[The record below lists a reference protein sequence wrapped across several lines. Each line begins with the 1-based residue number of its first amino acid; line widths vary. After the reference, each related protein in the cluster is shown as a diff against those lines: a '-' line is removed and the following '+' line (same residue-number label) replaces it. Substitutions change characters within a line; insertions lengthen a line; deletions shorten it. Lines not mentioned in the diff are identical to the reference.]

1 MYVYNVN
8 YLMNFNSM
16 HYFLSLSRLER
27 INFFLFGFA
36 IFCIILNFV
45 FNIQSNISSS
55 IIKPISIEIPFNQ
68 INYNEDIDDESKNV
82 IETISDSQ
90 FLNNEYS
97 YTVQSGDSLIKI
109 LSEIGFNS
117 SDVYSISTQINKLY
131 DVSNIYIGQDIKFL
145 FGSKDGGKI
154 KIGDLPDNFTI
165 HIDNKIID
173 GIYNTSRNYYDLKL
187 LKQTINSRSKLVK
200 GYARESLYNSAVS
213 QGASPGIV
221 MEYIK
226 MLSDEVNFKRDVRT
240 DSEFK
245 ILFDY
250 NETSEGK
257 KVSDGNILYAYLSI
271 NNKKYEIYQYKDSKG
286 NISYYYGDGRNLKSA
301 LLSKPIKSAR
311 ISSGFGMRFHP
322 ILKRRKLHKGV
333 DYAARAGTPIL
344 AAGNGIIQV
353 MRYGAGYGKYLAIK
367 HNHKY
372 STLYAHMSKFKPGIK
387 RGVAVKQ
394 GQVIGYV
401 GNTGGSTGAHL
412 HYEIRQ
418 YGKPINPVKVKPL
431 ISNPLAGKKLIAFNN
446 QKKKI
451 NGTLHQESKIMLARN
466 NPNQK

>member
-1 MYVYNVN
+1 MI
-8 YLMNFNSM
+8 LNSM
-16 HYFLSLSRLER
+16 HYFLSLTRLER

-36 IFCIILNFV
+36 IFCITLSFI

-55 IIKPISIEIPFNQ
+55 IIKPISIKIPFSQ
-68 INYNEDIDDESKNV
+68 INYNEDLDEESENA
-82 IETISDSQ
+82 IETISDAQ
-90 FLNNEYS
+90 FLSNEYS
-97 YTVQSGDSLIKI
+97 YTVQKGDSLIKI

-117 SDVYSISTQINKLY
+117 SNVYSISTQINKLY
-131 DVSNIYIGQDIKFL
+131 DVSNIYVGQDIKFL
-145 FGSKDGGKI
+145 FSSKDGGKI

-165 HIDNKIID
+165 HIDSKIID
-173 GIYNTSRNYYDLKL
+173 GIYNPSKNNYDLKL

-200 GYARESLYNSAVS
+200 GYAREGLYNSAVS

-226 MLSDEVNFKRDVRT
+226 MLSDEVNFKRDVKT

-257 KVSDGNILYAYLSI
+257 KVSNGNILYAYLSI

-301 LLSKPIKSAR
+301 LLSKPIKNAR
-311 ISSGFGMRFHP
+311 ISSGFGMRIHP
-322 ILKRRKLHKGV
+322 ISKRRTLHKGV
-333 DYAARAGTPIL
+333 DYAARTGTPIL
-344 AAGNGIIQV
+344 AAGNGVVQV
-353 MRYGAGYGKYLAIK
+353 VRYGAGYGKYLAIK
-367 HNHKY
+367 HNHRY

-387 RGVAVKQ
+387 RGIAVKQ

-401 GNTGGSTGAHL
+401 GSTGNSTGAHL

-418 YGKPINPVKVKPL
+418 YGKPINPIKVKPL
-431 ISNPLAGKKLIAFNN
+431 ISNPLAGEKLVAFNN
-446 QKKKI
+446 QKKRI
-451 NGTLHQESKIMLARN
+451 NGTLHKENKIMLAKN
-466 NPNQK
+466 NSSQK